1 MSTVKHLLQWLILGS
16 KGGETRTKI
25 ILTLEKKPMN
35 ANLLSKKL
43 EMDYKTIQHHLKILE
58 KNQLI
63 NSVGNKYGQ
72 IYVLSP
78 QLEQEYDL
86 FKKMIGGND

>member
-25 ILTLEKKPMN
+25 LLLIKKKPLN
-35 ANLLSKKL
+35 ANNISKELK
-43 EMDYKTIQHHLKILE
+43 MDYKTIQHHLLILE

-72 IYVLSP
+72 IYVISP
-78 QLEQEYDL
+78 QLEEEYDL

>member
-25 ILTLEKKPMN
+25 LTTLKEKPMN
-35 ANLLSKKL
+35 ANNLSKKIS
-43 EMDYKTIQHHLKILE
+43 MDYKTITHHLKILE
-58 KNQLI
+58 QNQLI

-72 IYVLSP
+72 IYVIST
-78 QLEQEYDL
+78 QLEDEYDL